1 MRNPAPILFAVAI
14 ASAGAV
20 ALGHAQG
27 QTSQKSGID
36 RSSFDPSVRPQ
47 DDFFRYV
54 NGGWFAQT
62 EIPPDHT
69 SIGSFVDLHDDAER
83 HVRTL
88 IEELAKGARPP
99 GSPQPADR
107 RPVRQLHGRGGS
119 REPRRGAARA
129 GTEQD
134 RRDQNEGRISP
145 GASASWPTWASA
157 A

>member
-54 NGGWFAQT
+54 NGGWLART

-69 SIGSFVDLHDDAER
+69 SIGSFVDLRDDAER
-83 HVRTL
+83 DVRT
-88 IEELAKGARPP
+88 
-99 GSPQPADR
+99 
-107 RPVRQLHGRGGS
+107 
-119 REPRRGAARA
+119 
-129 GTEQD
+129 
-134 RRDQNEGRISP
+134 
-145 GASASWPTWASA
+145 
-157 A
+157 